1 MTIPVVLHHIR
12 LWPVL
17 FLACEGFA
25 CTQAPPPRERG
36 TAVRG
41 YADSSGGGGSIALAY
56 DAAGQLKLQW
66 LPPSG
71 AGAAIP
77 VPFSVGGDIHQV
89 APGRFLVSGFE
100 PASGS
105 APQSGWLLDVQ
116 LGGGSPGVTI
126 ASAQPCPALDLI
138 DMEFSAVDGM
148 IYAVDWHSRR
158 LLASP
163 WTGALLPQEAWITVA
178 SDVALPML
186 KGVVR
191 LDPTASGAGVRVVN
205 KMFADGADAIAA
217 AVTFAGTGFLVVP
230 ELASPPPPQW
240 AFSDWL
246 SSANGPAIQVHGLQ
260 GASGAFELQDL
271 AGIPIVSATMPSSG
285 SKDLVIAPGGVIPG
299 APYRIVGGSGAPS
312 VWQTIN
318 SVWGVRTAGDL
329 VLRRGVV
336 DGLHVGNPAFSVDV
350 RSLWSGTAQPAA
362 PIEIYLAIGF
372 QVPGISNVTTN
383 ATTGVATISSIAQLV
398 GPMSSTIEADKQG
411 AAVVELPV
419 PDDAGIAG
427 IEALFQWIAWD
438 GTAWAFS
445 EVHGSLIFPSP
456 SAFASAMATSS
467 PGTPTPSANTE
478 TKARSW
484 LRKASL
490 PQPTGS
496 RRNAL
501 VQAIQATK
509 Q

>member
-1 MTIPVVLHHIR
+1 MAISLAFHDVR

-17 FLACEGFA
+17 LLACESSA
-25 CTQAPPPRERG
+25 CTQAPPPRDRG
-36 TAVRG
+36 TAIRG
-41 YADSSGGGGSIALAY
+41 YADSSGEGGSISLAY

-66 LPPSG
+66 VPPSG
-71 AGAAIP
+71 AGATIP

-89 APGRFLVSGFE
+89 APGRFLVTGFE
-100 PASGS
+100 PASGA
-105 APQSGWLLDVQ
+105 APKSGWLLDVQ

-126 ASAQPCPALDLI
+126 AAAQPCPALDLI
-138 DMEFSAVDGM
+138 DLEFSAVDDL
-148 IYAVDWHSRR
+148 IYAVDWHSRS

-163 WTGALLPQEAWITVA
+163 WTGALLPQEAWIPVA

-186 KGVVR
+186 KGAVR
-191 LDPTASGAGVRVVN
+191 LEPTASGAGVRVVN
-205 KMFADGADAIAA
+205 KVFADGSDAIAA
-217 AVTFAGTGFLVVP
+217 LVTFAGTGFLVVP
-230 ELASPPPPQW
+230 ELASPPAPQW

-246 SSANGPAIQVHGLQ
+246 SNANGPAIPVRGLQ
-260 GASGAFELQDL
+260 GASGAFELQNL
-271 AGIPIVSATMPSSG
+271 AGIPVASAMMPSSG
-285 SKDLVIAPGGVIPG
+285 STDLVLAPGVLEPG
-299 APYRIVGGSGAPS
+299 APYRIVGASGAPS
-312 VWQTIN
+312 AWQTIN
-318 SVWGVRTAGDL
+318 SSWGVRTAGDL

-336 DGLHVGNPAFSVDV
+336 DGLHVGNATFSVDV

-383 ATTGVATISSIAQLV
+383 TTTGIATIHSIAQLV
-398 GPMSSTIEADKQG
+398 GPMSSTIEADNQG

-438 GTAWAFS
+438 GAAWSFS

-467 PGTPTPSANTE
+467 PGTPTPSATTE

-484 LRKASL
+484 LRKANL
-490 PQPTGS
+490 PQPTAS

-501 VQAIQATK
+501 MQAIQAT
-509 Q
+509 QQ